1 MTLNVK
7 NIFDIEQYIEH
18 QVDIEQYIEHQ
29 NNFRHVT

>member
-7 NIFDIEQYIEH
+7 NILGFEY